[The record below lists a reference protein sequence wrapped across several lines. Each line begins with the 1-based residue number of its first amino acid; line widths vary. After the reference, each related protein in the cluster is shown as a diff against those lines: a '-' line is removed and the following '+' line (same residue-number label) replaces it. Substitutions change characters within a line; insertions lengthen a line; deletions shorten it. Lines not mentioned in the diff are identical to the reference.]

1 MSTMP
6 SDISSTLAERHQ
18 THGSFVE
25 NARIA
30 QHLREFY
37 RSCPGWYSLSEV
49 QKEVLDANIGKDSR
63 ILSGNPNEPDHWRDK
78 AGYSTLGFNWL
89 TGGTL

>member
-1 MSTMP
+1 MT
-6 SDISSTLAERHQ
+6 DITTTLQQRQ
-18 THGSFVE
+18 NTHGSFNE

-37 RSCPGWYSLSEV
+37 RSCPGWHLLSEV
-49 QKEVLDANIGKDSR
+49 QKEALDYNIGKDSR

-78 AGYSTLGFNWL
+78 AGYSTLAEHWILGL
-89 TGGTL
+89 VL